1 MSRLFISHSHSDRAE
16 ASSFARLLQDLGYDV
31 WWDFEISGGTEF
43 RNEIDQKLDQSDV
56 VLVLWSPESVQSNWV
71 VEEAQDGLSRGT
83 LLPIT
88 IKNTQPPRG
97 FREIQALDFTAWDGE
112 VDAPELQLLL
122 STLKEFAGTEPIFES
137 RLSGSYSLK
146 RASLRNVVVAI
157 AAAFGFLAYSGWD
170 YLDAGSVTQPRA
182 RLAICGGL
190 LLLAGIGWFVRSPR
204 GGSVMAAVIAIYSA
218 IAATLLMTTYESPV
232 LGLLSPSAPL
242 NICLVLVIVT
252 IYTMI
257 RLPELIA
264 TSIVSVGFYVWAA
277 IQFTDGTI
285 AEIGATVFNL
295 AFIAA
300 ALCGLK
306 TSIVNKFGI

>member
-1 MSRLFISHSHSDRAE
+1 MSKLFISHSHSDRTE

-31 WWDFEISGGTEF
+31 WWDFEISGGVEF
-43 RNEIDQKLDQSDV
+43 RNEIDQKLNQSDV
-56 VLVLWSPESVQSNWV
+56 VLVLWSPDSVQSNWV
-71 VEEAQDGLSRGT
+71 IEEAQDGLSRGK

-88 IKNTQPPRG
+88 IKDTQPPRG

-122 STLKEFAGTEPIFES
+122 STLKDFGGKDPIVES

-146 RASLRNVVVAI
+146 RASLRNVLVAI
-157 AAAFGFLAYSGWD
+157 AAALAFLVYSGWD
-170 YLDAGSVTQPRA
+170 YLDAGSATQPRA

-190 LLLAGIGWFVRSPR
+190 LLLAGIGWLVRSPR
-204 GGSVMAAVIAIYSA
+204 GGSIMAAVIAIFSA
-218 IAATLLMTTYESPV
+218 VAATLLMTTYESPA

-252 IYTMI
+252 VYTPI
-257 RLPELIA
+257 RLPELMA
-264 TSIVSVGFYVWAA
+264 ASVVSIGFYTWAA
-277 IQFTDGTI
+277 AQFTEGTLV
-285 AEIGATVFNL
+285 EIGAAVFNL
-295 AFIAA
+295 AFVAA

-306 TSIVNKFGI
+306 TTVIKKFGI